1 MATAHPI
8 LQRARR
14 LAGRVEARTLA
25 VWIAVVALPW
35 LFLNLADEVGEGETD
50 VLDRHVLLMLRTP
63 GDPTDPI
70 GPRWVEEAVRDVT
83 ALGGF
88 TLLTVTLVVA
98 TILLIFHDRRRE
110 ALVFAVTVI
119 AAQVSSEIFKALFD
133 RDRPS
138 LVAHGS
144 HVYSQ
149 SFPSGHSTMAAAT
162 FFTLAMVLATLETT
176 QRTKLLIVGLAA
188 IFVMAVGCSRVYL
201 GVHWPTD
208 VLAGWTLGAS
218 WALVARVALA
228 LWPWPAR

>member
-35 LFLNLADEVGEGETD
+35 LFLNLAEEVGEGETD
-50 VLDRHVLLMLRTP
+50 VVDRHVLLMLRTP

-98 TILLIFHDRRRE
+98 TILLIFHNRRRE

-119 AAQVSSEIFKALFD
+119 AAQISSEIFKALFD

-228 LWPWPAR
+228 LGPWPAR